1 MNIIIYCASYE
12 KGEEKFDEIMNRLL
26 EDGVDVTITKRKY
39 GSFAVNNFN
48 GNTWRVILPA
58 GSSARGYK
66 WDYAIVDDEL
76 SLNTYHTVVLPQQA
90 PIFASEFPTE
100 RLVSY
105 F

>member
-1 MNIIIYCASYE
+1 MNTIIYCASYE
-12 KGEEKFDEIMNRLL
+12 KGEEKFDEIMNHLL
-26 EDGVDVTITKRKY
+26 EDGVDLTITKRKY
-39 GSFAVNNFN
+39 GSFAVNNYN

-66 WDYAIVDDEL
+66 WHYAIIDDEL
-76 SLNTYHTVVLPQQA
+76 TLNIYHTVILPQQVS
-90 PIFASEFPTE
+90 PFVHNFPLE